1 MLCNFSGEYR
11 QEERCGRHVQWSGR
25 KRRPA
30 RLKGVVVLA
39 ILRYL
44 NRMDRMVGAVVNL
57 GEGLNEEGG
66 VLGKPFGKRVDC
78 DEIRG
83 AASGGGRRRLG
94 EVKCVSGRGKTREG
108 GRAIES
114 KGEGREGRKG
124 GRAGWARLAGGG
136 SGNNV

>member
-44 NRMDRMVGAVVNL
+44 SRMDRTVGAVVNL

-108 GRAIES
+108 GSGNREQ
-114 KGEGREGRKG
+114 GRREGRKE
-124 GRAGWARLAGGG
+124 GRESWLG
-136 SGNNV
+136 